1 MLSTLNSSFPNFIEQ
16 LAKWRHCHTKR
27 YDYCA
32 LGQQD
37 FWKDF
42 PDKLHHW
49 VWPKSWIHEF
59 VRKIPTKFGWPT
71 TACIWETFFSVPTD
85 PEITEGKA
93 VETVEPHGILY
104 SDNRS
109 VIVQSGYNMGKLSLS
124 QYFYFFILQPQGS
137 TENFRFWKVKAVC

>member
-1 MLSTLNSSFPNFIEQ
+1 M
-16 LAKWRHCHTKR
+16 
-27 YDYCA
+27 
-32 LGQQD
+32 
-37 FWKDF
+37 
-42 PDKLHHW
+42 
-49 VWPKSWIHEF
+49 
-59 VRKIPTKFGWPT
+59 
-71 TACIWETFFSVPTD
+71 PTD